1 MAKWHA
7 LMEYVQFPLKILFAA
22 TLMLG
27 VGNALINPNIA
38 YLWEIDNEIII
49 MICEMLRYSGGFLI
63 KLFPLL
69 VFLVVLNRKFEDSA
83 PVFIGFVSYMIISLV
98 VLFLENSDAASYF
111 YDNLL
116 GIRISFDSSSIFKEA
131 VRIPYNT
138 GIFSLLAAYGITMY
152 SYLKSRHYTMHGLL
166 SFIDHDA
173 WAMILCAFFS
183 ILCGIVFAY
192 GWPLVIHIIN
202 YFYEFLASDLLNP
215 MNLFLYGI
223 SERLSA
229 VFGLQDIQRNAFW
242 LSELGG
248 SATDNFGVLYQ
259 GDVNTWYAYQN
270 LHIVTAN
277 TGYLITPYY
286 VINLFVI
293 PGFLL
298 GYFSLVH
305 SGKDKRRYFPF
316 FVLALALSI
325 LSGNPFP
332 MEVLMLILAPMLY
345 VCYLFTVGFL
355 YAGCEMLGAAI
366 GFWFKGSLNA
376 TTGTLMIA
384 NPGSFMDLLPS
395 FRNPDLQYSLSIV
408 IALGIV
414 ALVVFFFATRLYFS
428 RFAIGLFQFR
438 NVHEI
443 SERVIDALGGLEN
456 IRAVTS
462 TPDKLTIALNQR
474 DKVNFEQL
482 REEGAYLIL
491 ESKEG
496 YLIRLG
502 NLSTIIAKDIKK
514 RLKKKQK
521 QADA

>member
-116 GIRISFDSSSIFKEA
+116 GIRISFDSSSIFNEA

-173 WAMILCAFFS
+173 WAMILCAVFS

-286 VINLFVI
+286 VIN
-293 PGFLL
+293 
-298 GYFSLVH
+298 
-305 SGKDKRRYFPF
+305 
-316 FVLALALSI
+316 
-325 LSGNPFP
+325 
-332 MEVLMLILAPMLY
+332 
-345 VCYLFTVGFL
+345 
-355 YAGCEMLGAAI
+355 
-366 GFWFKGSLNA
+366 
-376 TTGTLMIA
+376 
-384 NPGSFMDLLPS
+384 
-395 FRNPDLQYSLSIV
+395 
-408 IALGIV
+408 
-414 ALVVFFFATRLYFS
+414 
-428 RFAIGLFQFR
+428 
-438 NVHEI
+438 
-443 SERVIDALGGLEN
+443 
-456 IRAVTS
+456 
-462 TPDKLTIALNQR
+462 
-474 DKVNFEQL
+474 
-482 REEGAYLIL
+482 
-491 ESKEG
+491 
-496 YLIRLG
+496 
-502 NLSTIIAKDIKK
+502 
-514 RLKKKQK
+514 
-521 QADA
+521 